1 MTVDELKNIKISL
14 GLTNNE
20 IADRSGVPLGTVQKI
35 FAGITSA
42 PRRKTLLA
50 IEKALKS
57 AYTFDSSHTS
67 DILSDTTA
75 TYYGDHTTKNSYDKQ
90 GQYTVDD
97 YYAISQKK
105 RIELIDGIIY
115 DMTAPSF
122 DHQTIVLYIAN
133 QILPCVE
140 AHRECQVAISPVDV
154 QLDRDNMTMVQ
165 PDLLILC
172 DPSKNINRCI
182 YGAPD
187 FVLEV
192 LSPST
197 KKKDM
202 FLKLHKYADA
212 GCREYWIVDQQSE
225 HIIVYMF
232 DEDQVI
238 RMYTFSDKVP
248 IGISD
253 GRCEVDFN
261 IIKERLRWGHAEQEK

>member
-1 MTVDELKNIKISL
+1 MTVEELKNMKISL
-14 GLTNNE
+14 GLTNMD
-20 IADRSGVPLGTVQKI
+20 IAEKSGVPLGTVQKI
-35 FAGITSA
+35 FAGVTYA
-42 PRRKTLLA
+42 PRRRTLLA
-50 IEKALKS
+50 IEKAMKS
-57 AYTFDSSHTS
+57 TYTFDTDRTS
-67 DILSDTTA
+67 DIVSDNTA
-75 TYYGDHTTKNSYDKQ
+75 AFYGNHTVKDSYDRQ
-90 GQYTVDD
+90 GHYTVDD
-97 YYAISQKK
+97 YYALSQKK
-105 RIELIDGIIY
+105 RVELIDGIIY

-122 DHQTIVLYIAN
+122 DHQTIALYIAN
-133 QILPCVE
+133 QFLPCVD
-140 AHRECQVAISPVDV
+140 AHKECQVAIAPVDV
-154 QLDRDNMTMVQ
+154 QLDRDNRTMVQ

-212 GCREYWIVDQQSE
+212 GCREYWIVDQQWE
-225 HIIVYMF
+225 RIIVYMF

-248 IGISD
+248 VGISD
-253 GRCEVDFN
+253 GKCEVDFS
-261 IIKERLRWGHAEQEK
+261 IIKDRLSWGHAEQEK